1 MVECDLCKHERREE
15 FEDLLASGKMYIHEV
30 AAIINSKM
38 CTVLQRI
45 KNHSGKTMEKKW
57 PVKNK
62 DSVKKNN

>member
-1 MVECDLCKHERREE
+1 
-15 FEDLLASGKMYIHEV
+15 MYIHEV
-30 AAIINSKM
+30 AAIINSKPGLVM
-38 CTVLQRI
+38 EHM